1 MNGLIVVNKEI
12 NRTSRDIVN
21 DLTKILGTKKIGHTG
36 TLDPLATGVLVCLVG
51 RYTKLNELLTAT
63 TKKYEAEIKL
73 GIETD
78 TGDIT
83 GKVTMKKSF
92 SVTEEQ
98 IKKVLDSM
106 MGSYEQEVPL
116 YSAVKIKGKKLYEYA
131 REGKTVTLPKR
142 MVTIYT
148 INLIEYHD
156 DVIKFD
162 VEVSKG
168 TYIRSLIKDI
178 CTKLGTVGTM
188 QSLVRLKQGP
198 FTLDEAYSLKEIAA
212 GNYKC
217 QNIKDFWT
225 YPIVEIPDELLN
237 LVTNGA
243 LLKNTWEIKDKVLLT
258 YQGRD
263 LAIYEKDKQ
272 ELKQYL
278 KL

>member
-63 TKKYEAEIKL
+63 MKKYEAEIKL

-83 GKVTMKKSF
+83 GNVIKEKSF

-148 INLIEYHD
+148 INLITYHD
-156 DVIKFD
+156 DVIKFA

-225 YPIVEIPDELLN
+225 YPIVEIPAELLT

-243 LLKNTWEIKDKVLLT
+243 HIKNAWDIKDKVLLT